1 MLNAGGF
8 VLYCTFVDLPGV
20 RAFGR
25 PAGPD
30 HLLQPGELAAD
41 HFGPAQGYQVL
52 QDSVVTTPDG
62 REVCWF
68 IARKN
73 ETAL

>member
-1 MLNAGGF
+1 MLNTGGF
-8 VLYCTFVDLPGV
+8 VLYSTFVDLPGV

-25 PAGPD
+25 PSGPD

-52 QDSVVTTPDG
+52 QDRIVPIPDG

-68 IARKN
+68 VSRKIN
-73 ETAL
+73 TRL